1 MRDMFI
7 DTIIQQRDRWA
18 VIAMVSGFITIVL
31 ATMFFTLLSKDA
43 CAQTLIQ
50 PPVGVPS
57 SVYTSPSGVT
67 TVTPPAG
74 APTTIYPATV
84 TNPVTTI
91 QPPVGLPTFIY
102 GR

>member
-7 DTIIQQRDRWA
+7 DTITRQRDMWA
-18 VIAMVSGFITIVL
+18 IAACVWGVLCIIL
-31 ATMFFTLLSKDA
+31 ATMFFTLLANDA

-50 PPVGVPS
+50 PPAGVPS

-74 APTTIYPATV
+74 APTTIYPATT

-91 QPPVGLPTFIY
+91 QPAVGLPIFIY